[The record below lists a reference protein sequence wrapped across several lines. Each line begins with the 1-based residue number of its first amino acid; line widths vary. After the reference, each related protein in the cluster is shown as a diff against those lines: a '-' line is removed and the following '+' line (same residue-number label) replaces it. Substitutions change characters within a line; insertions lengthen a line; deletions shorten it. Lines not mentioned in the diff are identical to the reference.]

1 MGDIRRRKEDKWAIS
16 RRKKEDKWAISG
28 EKRRI
33 SGRYQGKNEVGEK
46 RRISGRYQEKKGG

>member
-1 MGDIRRRKEDKWAIS
+1 MGDI

-28 EKRRI
+28 EKRMI
-33 SGRYQGKNEVGEK
+33 SVRYQGKNEVGEK